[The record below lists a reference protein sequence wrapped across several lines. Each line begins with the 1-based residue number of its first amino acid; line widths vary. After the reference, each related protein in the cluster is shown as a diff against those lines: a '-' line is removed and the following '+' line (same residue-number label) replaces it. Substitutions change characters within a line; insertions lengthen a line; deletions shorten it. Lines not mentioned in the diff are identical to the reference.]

1 MTVTEESTTY
11 KATVKAATLAAVLT
25 DALLFVS
32 TDKTRPAIAAA
43 QFTVKG
49 GRGQV
54 VATNSYVLGTFT
66 FDAEGEFVALI
77 DRDDIKR
84 IVTLAKAAA
93 KVRHRMAFITLERD

>member
-54 VATNSYVLGTFT
+54 FATNSYCLGPFT
-66 FDAEGEFVALI
+66 FDAEAELFPLI
-77 DRDDIKR
+77 APATVKR
-84 IVTLAKAAA
+84 IFTLAHPIP
-93 KVRHRMAFITLERD
+93 KVGHGMPF